1 MWVHVVLCAMRELVR
16 WFEIP
21 PLGYTKSGV
30 SLVLS
35 DCWKQALHLRQA
47 LFHIINYVSI
57 DVWAPTLLIFT
68 GAMGRYQVMPKVW
81 VPFQQCCTRGKLLRM
96 ISTVAMISK
105 SKTWM
110 NRMNMVRF
118 ECEGNQLPDAMCRRL
133 PFSTYLA
140 SSMEKSKHEEFIV
153 DRFVETLGASR
164 IVRWSAIS
172 GVSLHWQEF
181 QLMSTTLGSA
191 GSVRT
196 AGSAR
201 SSLQPS
207 G

>member
-1 MWVHVVLCAMRELVR
+1 MGSRCTLCDEGTGSLVR
-16 WFEIP
+16 DTAARVYQIWCITCFVGLLETS
-21 PLGYTKSGV
+21 PLSSTSTV
-30 SLVLS
+30 SYN
-35 DCWKQALHLRQA
+35 KLR
-47 LFHIINYVSI
+47 FYRCMGTDFINIQYFI
-57 DVWAPTLLIFT
+57 NIH
-68 GAMGRYQVMPKVW
+68 QVW

-140 SSMEKSKHEEFIV
+140 SSMEKSKHESSNRLLV
-153 DRFVETLGASR
+153 SPVRFR
-164 IVRWSAIS
+164 IQFLRFGSES
-172 GVSLHWQEF
+172 S
-181 QLMSTTLGSA
+181 SGSA

-196 AGSAR
+196 AGSAG
-201 SSLQPS
+201 SSS
-207 G
+207 